1 MDKETELRI
10 NEVTAVLNMV
20 IQGMH
25 VTHHI
30 AASALGQLYRGA
42 YAHMLTDYT
51 NRPDL
56 VMPTYAMVCEK
67 FDKTNLDCVDAITDV
82 ITTNISP
89 DAILID
95 QEDSDVL
102 N

>member
-1 MDKETELRI
+1 MDETELRI

-42 YAHMLTDYT
+42 YAHMLADYT

-67 FDKTNLDCVDAITDV
+67 FDQTNLDCAHAVEEV
-82 ITTNISP
+82 ISQNISQ
-89 DAILID
+89 DATLINV
-95 QEDSDVL
+95 QEDNDLL